1 MNNVASAGPRRARGG
16 QRAGA
21 GAASHA
27 AVATPGQ
34 PDMWFL
40 VLFEALTFSSY
51 FVAYMIYRG
60 LNPGLYL
67 EFQAHLSQGFGVIN
81 TLILLTSSWSIATCA
96 HRARAGDHRGALKN
110 VLLTILLGL
119 MFFASKLYEWSIKIE
134 KGFTFSSNQFFSF
147 YYFLTGMH
155 LLHVL
160 VGFVVLGVVVHQLW
174 SPARRSQEIIETG
187 ATYWHM
193 VDFLWVVIFALLY
206 VMR

>member
-1 MNNVASAGPRRARGG
+1 MNNVASAEPRAR
-16 QRAGA
+16 
-21 GAASHA
+21 AAPQA
-27 AVATPGQ
+27 AAATPGQ

-51 FVAYMIYRG
+51 FVAFMIYRAM
-60 LNPGLYL
+60 NPALYL
-67 EFQAHLSQGFGVIN
+67 ESQAHLSQGFGLIN

-96 HRARAGDHRGALKN
+96 QRARAGDHDGALRN
-110 VLLTILLGL
+110 VFLTILLGL
-119 MFFASKLYEWSIKIE
+119 MFLGSKLYEWSIKIE
-134 KGFTFSSNQFFSF
+134 AGFTFSSTPFFSF
-147 YYFLTGMH
+147 YYFLTGIH